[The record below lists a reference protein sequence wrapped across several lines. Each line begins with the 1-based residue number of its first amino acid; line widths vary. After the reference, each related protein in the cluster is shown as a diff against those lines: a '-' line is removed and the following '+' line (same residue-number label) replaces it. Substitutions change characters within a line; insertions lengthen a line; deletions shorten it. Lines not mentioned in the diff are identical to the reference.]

1 MNLIKTNVLSEEQT
15 KAVRALEQ
23 ICRTHDGLKGT
34 VFLSN
39 EINFSKEID
48 SFYLL
53 YEEKQLVSFVAL
65 FIPMPKEA
73 EVSAFTL
80 PEYRQKGCFSTLLQ
94 SAGEEL
100 KKAGISRILFV
111 NEPQSTDAV
120 SATKHY
126 GANYEYSE
134 YLLTYNRSTHRET
147 SSGENGLRLERA
159 VPSAAEEMAKLS
171 VAFFHDE
178 FSEALS
184 MIEKSLQSPEIEC
197 WCAFLGSRMVG
208 LCNVNLEGESLS
220 IFGLGIDPE
229 FQGKGYGRQMLGLL
243 LDRLTAREEREI
255 TLEVSST
262 NEVAYRLYITSGFEV
277 KTQFD
282 YSSAV
287 I

>member
-15 KAVRALEQ
+15 EAVRALEQ
-23 ICRTHDGLKGT
+23 ICRAHDGLKGT

-53 YEEKQLVSFVAL
+53 YEEERLVSFVAL

-80 PEYRQKGCFSTLLQ
+80 PEYRRIGCFSTLLQ

-100 KKAGISRILFV
+100 KKFGISRILFV
-111 NEPQSTDAV
+111 NEPQSADAV
-120 SATKHY
+120 SAAKHY
-126 GANYEYSE
+126 GAKYEYSE
-134 YLLTYNRSTHRET
+134 YLLTYDRSTQREKPA
-147 SSGENGLRLERA
+147 ERNGLRLERA
-159 VPSAAEEMAKLS
+159 VPSATEEMAKLS

-184 MIEKSLQSPEIEC
+184 IVSKSMQSPEIEC
-197 WCAFLGSRMVG
+197 WCAFLDSRMVG
-208 LCNVNLEGESLS
+208 LCNVNLEGDSIS

-262 NEVAYRLYITSGFEV
+262 NEAAYRLYITSGFRVE
-277 KTQFD
+277 TQFD